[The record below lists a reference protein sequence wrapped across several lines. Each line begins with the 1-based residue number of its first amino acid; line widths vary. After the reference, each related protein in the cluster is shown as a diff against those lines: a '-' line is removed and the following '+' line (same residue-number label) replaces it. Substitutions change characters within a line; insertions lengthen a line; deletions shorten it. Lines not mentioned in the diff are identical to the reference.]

1 MRYIAIILFL
11 FNVASAQSLFGVVA
25 SDGFD
30 ADAKAYLN
38 AAGIT
43 DASQRSSFNTFVK
56 GMKANNLWAKA
67 AAIYPFMGG
76 TESSHKWNA
85 KDPRDLNAAYR
96 LTFANGATHNSNGV
110 TFNGSNQYANTFLN
124 PKNITA
130 DSNSFSFGIYNRTNN
145 SGAIVDMGVASNS
158 GTTSS
163 SLYLRW
169 TDNNLYVEMYRAGA
183 DLITVANGTDAR
195 GFYLT
200 SRTTST
206 SLKAYKNGSQ
216 FGTTQTATNT
226 TRQVNDQML
235 IGALNS
241 VGIGVF
247 NYSNRNY
254 CFAIIMN
261 TGLSDSEAST
271 LSSLINTLQTALG
284 RNTY

>member
-30 ADAKAYLN
+30 ADARAYLN

-76 TESSHKWNA
+76 TASSHVWNA
-85 KDPRDLNAAYR
+85 KDPRDLNIAYR
-96 LTFANGATHNSNGV
+96 LEFVNGATHNSNGIQ
-110 TFNGSNQYANTFLN
+110 FNGTTQYARTFFN
-124 PKNITA
+124 PKTILA

-145 SGAIVDMGVASNS
+145 SRAATDMGAASNS
-158 GTTSS
+158 GTTSTS
-163 SLYLRW
+163 IYLRW
-169 TDNNLYVEMYRAGA
+169 TDNNFYTELYRTGA
-183 DLITVANGTDAR
+183 DFITVLNGTDAR
-195 GFYLT
+195 GFYLA
-200 SRTTST
+200 SRTSST

-216 FGTTQTATNT
+216 FGSTVTATNN
-226 TRQVNDQML
+226 TRQTDAEII
-235 IGALNS
+235 IGAINS
-241 VGIGVF
+241 AGAGIF